1 MTICFAELE
10 HSSFEMERY
19 RTQEIVREKAIA
31 PNHENS
37 QVKTV
42 PAKPPRISVV
52 AKFFSE
58 IPKIANRTI
67 TAIKETWGSLKQ
79 RATVL
84 WSYRTACNDS
94 IKSLE
99 LAFKSGNINE
109 TLTQLKN
116 FCELRGKQIKFLDEE
131 DPASAIAFEKNFHQS
146 LKHFLKPS
154 VSELKAILIQLPE
167 LHRMERNSQI
177 LREEA
182 IFIRSMITMLIKYA
196 ESPSSKLIPANRTS
210 N

>member
-19 RTQEIVREKAIA
+19 RTQEIVREKATA

-58 IPKIANRTI
+58 IPKMANRTI
-67 TAIKETWGSLKQ
+67 AAIKETWGSLKQ

-94 IKSLE
+94 INSLE
-99 LAFKSGNINE
+99 LAFKSDNIKE

-116 FCELRGKQIKFLDEE
+116 FCELRETQIRFLDEE

-146 LKHFLKPS
+146 LKQFLKPS
-154 VSELKAILIQLPE
+154 MSELKAILIQLPE
-167 LHRMERNSQI
+167 LHRMERNPQI

-182 IFIRSMITMLIKYA
+182 IFIRSLITMLIKYV
-196 ESPSSKLIPANRTS
+196 ESPSSKLIPADRTS